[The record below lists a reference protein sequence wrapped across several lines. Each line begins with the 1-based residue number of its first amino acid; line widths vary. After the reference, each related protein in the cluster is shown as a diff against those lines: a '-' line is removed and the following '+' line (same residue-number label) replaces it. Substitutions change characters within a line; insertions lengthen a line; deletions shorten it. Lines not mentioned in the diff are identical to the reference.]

1 LEEAIDRNIA
11 AFVDFIDRNYIPT
24 PAVFNPFDFGRKA
37 QYLTLDVIS
46 DIAFGKSFGDVQSDS
61 DVHQYIEVS
70 GKSLPIIILV
80 TVLPWLNTILQSR
93 LFKSFLP
100 SDKDKLGLGRIIGYG
115 VEA

>member
-61 DVHQYIEVS
+61 DVHQYRS
-70 GKSLPIIILV
+70 LGKKSPNYNFGYCASLVKHYLAV
-80 TVLPWLNTILQSR
+80 TAIQELSAIRQ
-93 LFKSFLP
+93 
-100 SDKDKLGLGRIIGYG
+100 G
-115 VEA
+115 